1 MQTDAN
7 GEGQGLLAVARK
19 VNPAAAIVSPKVVLD
34 AARHD
39 DDDECGCERLDN
51 GECGCISDRIA
62 RGEVPG

>member
-1 MQTDAN
+1 METSAKSSRQ
-7 GEGQGLLAVARK
+7 EK
-19 VNPAAAIVSPKVVLD
+19 PMPAIVAPVALG